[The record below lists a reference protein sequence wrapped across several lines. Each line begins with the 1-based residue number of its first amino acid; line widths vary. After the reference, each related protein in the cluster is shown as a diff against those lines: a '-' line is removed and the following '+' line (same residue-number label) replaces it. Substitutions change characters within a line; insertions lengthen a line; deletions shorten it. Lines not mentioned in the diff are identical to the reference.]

1 MVLASEPLCLCGVDV
16 AAPQTS
22 RTTRRQTIAQLKD
35 SFSAQLTPEEA
46 RYYGPIYADY
56 LPADSFK
63 GAPAPQAEF
72 ASLIYGDKPASSTQ
86 TACCMCLIDAVD
98 IHSPGRH

>member
-1 MVLASEPLCLCGVDV
+1 MLASEPLCLCGVDV

-63 GAPAPQAEF
+63 GAPHLRQNLPALF
-72 ASLIYGDKPASSTQ
+72 MVTSLLVPLRLPV
-86 TACCMCLIDAVD
+86 ACA
-98 IHSPGRH
+98 